1 MLRYSIFLLVF
12 TFASTALLATGCR
25 KAPRKQ
31 GSLSIP
37 TDGNVRIVS
46 TKVEETPSGLHWKWS
61 VIGERNWREAKVS
74 GLAASLTK
82 TYTLNDTTERDG
94 CNIWETD
101 FTVAGGKWTLILHGS
116 DGTTAKDEGV
126 LADGSADVSK
136 AVEIRQQ
143 DDRLT
148 SLPADLTLATVDS
161 KPLTLHIER

>member
-1 MLRYSIFLLVF
+1 MLRCSILLLIF

-37 TDGNVRIVS
+37 TGGNVRIVS
-46 TKVEETPSGLHWKWS
+46 TKVEETQGGVHWKWS

-74 GLAASLTK
+74 GLAASLSK
-82 TYTLNDTTERDG
+82 TYPLNDATERGG

-101 FTVAGGKWTLILHGS
+101 LSVDDGKWTLILHGS
-116 DGTTAKDEGV
+116 DGTTSKDEGT
-126 LADGSADVSK
+126 LAAGSADISR
-136 AVEIRQQ
+136 AVVISQQ

-148 SLPADLTLATVDS
+148 SLPADLTLATVDG